1 MDIKKLYKKML
12 SSKYIYVILIG
23 FVGIFLIFISTIK
36 KKEPHQK
43 TKVENKSFQNSEE
56 YTKHLETKLNN
67 IISKIKGVG
76 RSQVLVTLENGV
88 ENIYANS
95 EKTATNSN
103 ENLSG
108 KMSTR
113 NDSQKDI
120 AMVDTKEGKQALVVT
135 QKEPKIKGVLVVC
148 DGADNSLVVEQVYD
162 AISKPLNIKRNR
174 LSVVKYV

>member
-1 MDIKKLYKKML
+1 
-12 SSKYIYVILIG
+12 
-23 FVGIFLIFISTIK
+23 
-36 KKEPHQK
+36 
-43 TKVENKSFQNSEE
+43 
-56 YTKHLETKLNN
+56 
-67 IISKIKGVG
+67 
-76 RSQVLVTLENGV
+76 
-88 ENIYANS
+88 
-95 EKTATNSN
+95 
-103 ENLSG
+103 
-108 KMSTR
+108 MSTR